1 MMKMIEMKF
10 DKDHGFKY
18 LMPVEEALS
27 KLLEIINPV
36 DYENITVSKALG
48 RVPTTDVISPSNQ
61 PPFSR
66 AAMDGYAVN
75 SLYVSSASDSNPI
88 RLKIVGEA
96 KTARPYK
103 NKLGEYE
110 AVRIDTGALL
120 PDGADAVVMIEDTI
134 RKGFYIEVFK
144 AVSPYTNV
152 SLKGEDIK
160 AGDIVVY
167 GGIPLTSFDIAALI
181 SAGVKEVEVYKKVIV
196 SIASIGNEL
205 REFASEIDE
214 DEIWE
219 TNRLMVL
226 GLINW
231 LPIEIKRSVL
241 LPDDKDKVIKFFET
255 SSKDSD
261 LIVTSGGTSLGEGDL
276 ITDILDDLGDVLV
289 HGVALQPSRPV
300 LIASINSKPYI
311 GLPGYPV
318 ATAISTRIFLIPA
331 LMKLAGINGELFY
344 PIIKARLTR
353 RVVSKPGFKHF
364 VRVKLL
370 HYTNGYL
377 AEPTWV
383 SGAGILSSLSKAD
396 GYLIIPENVEGYEE
410 GDLVEVHLY
419 RNVVS
424 LKDEEDL

>member
-1 MMKMIEMKF
+1 MVEVKF
-10 DKDHGFKY
+10 EKNHGFKY
-18 LMPVEEALS
+18 LMPVEKALS
-27 KLLEIINPV
+27 KLLDIIDPV
-36 DYENITVSKALG
+36 DHESIAVSEALG
-48 RVPTTDVISPSNQ
+48 RVPTSDIISSSNQ
-61 PPFSR
+61 PPFNR

-96 KTARPYK
+96 KTARPYG

-134 RKGFYIEVFK
+134 RKGNYVEISK

-160 AGDIVVY
+160 VGDIIAY
-167 GGIPLTSFDIAALI
+167 ARIPLTSLDIAALI
-181 SAGVKEVEVYKKVIV
+181 SSGVKEVEVYKKVAV
-196 SIASIGNEL
+196 SIASIGSEL
-205 REFASEIDE
+205 REFTSKIDE
-214 DEIWE
+214 GEIWE

-226 GLINW
+226 GLISW

-241 LPDDKDKVIKFFET
+241 LPDDKDEIFRFFDS

-276 ITDILDDLGDVLV
+276 ITDISDDLGDVLV

-300 LIASINSKPYI
+300 LIALVNSKPYI

-318 ATAISTRIFLIPA
+318 ATAISTRTFLIPA
-331 LMKLAGINGELFY
+331 LMKLAGINGKFFY
-344 PIIKARLTR
+344 PTIKARLTR
-353 RVVSKPGFKHF
+353 RIASKLGFKHF

-370 HYTNGYL
+370 RDMNGYL

-419 RNVVS
+419 RSVVS